1 VKRFIR
7 ILSSVVRRVP
17 RTVIVAAVVLTLVFG
32 YFIQFQEQAT
42 GNEGFSPDSP
52 EFLAAQ
58 TVDEVF
64 TQSSQ
69 VAVQVLLTS
78 EAGDVITADGLRT
91 YAAVRRAV
99 LDSRASEIMGVESGD
114 PSEDVRG
121 FLDPAL
127 GVLAGTDPAA
137 WDDATVKAAQAE
149 GVAALPPAV
158 AEEFGALF
166 SNQADLSV
174 PESPSGLMVVF
185 LSLSALED
193 DPDLSEL
200 QAIQVDMRDQIGE
213 AVAATPGD
221 DVSAEPFSFSL
232 LFANQD
238 EFQSEIGRLFAAAG
252 YIIVIILASVFL
264 IVPRRRSGVWLA
276 GGGFALLAL
285 TTLLMV
291 LEILPIFAPLL
302 AIVIVFGLWTW
313 RERGLRRA
321 AADTGL
327 ALAVILM
334 SISWM
339 NGIGVLLGPK
349 YLGLIGN
356 FSEFLQIVPIL
367 LIGLGVDY
375 AIHLIS
381 RYREELG
388 SGSDV
393 VTAATRASRTVG
405 VALVLATVT
414 TAVGFLTNIVS
425 PVTAVKDFGILATV
439 GIGSAFLLMLTF
451 VPAVRILLD
460 RRAERRGEHPISDV
474 HDPGG
479 RLLPRIMGSLSVFAE
494 RVPIVMLVIA
504 LGLGGAGAFGL
515 TKLDTTFSF
524 TDFVPEGSPMLETF
538 DALAAEYGG
547 GVGERT
553 QVLIEGADL
562 GTAEVHNSLG
572 LSTLAMADTPDVA
585 TFGDRVAAE
594 SPLSVIFLLVTPPE
608 QGGSPESYDP
618 QFAERAAGLGLQPD
632 LSVSA
637 EADVD
642 ALYREAE
649 AVAPEA
655 MQRVIAEGAD
665 GRYRYINVTVST
677 TAGEQGAGELAENL
691 REDFAPVSDIEGVTA
706 VPTNENIISD
716 GVVQALQS
724 SQLSSLLLTI
734 VAAMLLLVV
743 NFLVESR
750 RPFLG
755 VITIL
760 PVALVVLWV
769 FGAMAVTGISFNPVT
784 AMIAAIAIGI
794 GVPYTIHITHRYQ
807 EDRIRCDSPEEAIR
821 STMTHT
827 GGALAGSALTTVAGF
842 GILITSTL
850 KPFQQ
855 FGLVVGFAIGFAL
868 IAAVLVLP
876 SMLVLWDRW
885 HRRRGEAV
893 IDETALAGAL
903 TNGAPAS

>member
-1 VKRFIR
+1 VKHFIR
-7 ILSSVVRRVP
+7 LLSSVVRRLP
-17 RTVIVAAVVLTLVFG
+17 RTVIVVAVLLTLVFG
-32 YFIQFQEQAT
+32 SFIRDQEQAS

-64 TQSSQ
+64 TQSSR
-69 VAVQVLLTS
+69 VAVQILVGS
-78 EAGDVITADGLRT
+78 DAGDVITAEGLRT
-91 YAAVRRAV
+91 YAAVRQAV
-99 LDSRASEIMGVESGD
+99 LDSRASEVMGVESGD
-114 PSEDVRG
+114 PSQDIVG

-127 GVLAGTDPAA
+127 AALGDTDLASV
-137 WDDATVKAAQAE
+137 DDAAVKAALPE
-149 GVAALPPAV
+149 GLAALPPAV
-158 AEEFGALF
+158 AEQVQGLY

-174 PESPSGLMVVF
+174 PESPSGLVVVF

-193 DPDLSEL
+193 DPDLTEL
-200 QAIQVDMRDQIGE
+200 QAIQVDMRD
-213 AVAATPGD
+213 AVTAAVEATPGD
-221 DVSAEPFSFSL
+221 DVSADAFSFAL

-264 IVPRRRSGVWLA
+264 IMPIRRSGVLLA
-276 GGGFALLAL
+276 GGGFAVLAL
-285 TTLLMV
+285 VTLLMV
-291 LEILPIFAPLL
+291 LEVLPVYAPLL
-302 AIVIVFGLWTW
+302 AIVVVFGLWTW

-327 ALAVILM
+327 SLAVILM

-375 AIHLIS
+375 AIHLLS

-388 SGSDV
+388 EGADV
-393 VTAATRASRTVG
+393 VSAAVRASRTVG

-414 TAVGFLTNIVS
+414 TAVGFLTNIAS

-451 VPAVRILLD
+451 VPAARILLD
-460 RRAERRGEHPISDV
+460 RRAERRGEHPISET

-479 RLLPRIMGSLSVFAE
+479 RMLPRVMGSLSVFAE
-494 RVPIVMLVIA
+494 RVPVVMLSLA
-504 LGLGGAGAFGL
+504 LAVGGAGAWGL
-515 TKLDTTFSF
+515 TQLKTTFSF
-524 TDFVPEGSPMLETF
+524 TDFVPEGSPLLETF
-538 DALAAEYGG
+538 DTLTAEYGG

-553 QVLIEGADL
+553 QVLVEGDVATPD
-562 GTAEVHNSLG
+562 VHNG
-572 LSTLAMADTPDVA
+572 LALAQAAMADTVHVE
-585 TFGDRVAAE
+585 TLGGRVAAE
-594 SPLSVIFLLVTPPE
+594 SPLSVLFALVTPPDR
-608 QGGSPESYDP
+608 GGSPETYLP
-618 QFAERAAGLGLQPD
+618 EFAAEAAGLGLQED
-632 LSVSA
+632 LTVTA
-637 EADVD
+637 GADVD
-642 ALYREAE
+642 GLYRAAE
-649 AVAPEA
+649 AVAPDA
-655 MQRVIAEGAD
+655 MRRVIAEGPD
-665 GRYRYINVTVST
+665 GRYRYVNVTVFT
-677 TAGEQGAGELAENL
+677 TGGEQGARDLAEGL
-691 REDFAPVSDIEGVTA
+691 REDFEPVDSLPGVSA
-706 VPTNENIISD
+706 VPTNENIISA
-716 GVVQALQS
+716 GVVDALQS

-734 VAAMLLLVV
+734 LAAMLLLVV

-750 RPFLG
+750 RPLLG

-769 FGAMAVTGISFNPVT
+769 FGAMAVAGISFNPVT

-807 EDRIRCDSPEEAIR
+807 EDRIRCESPEEAIR

-893 IDETALAGAL
+893 IDEGALAGAL
-903 TNGAPAS
+903 TNGVPAS